1 MEKLFNII
9 TNFVEI
15 TGNEIV
21 NNILLCFVGIIS
33 FSIAFGIVG
42 IIFDAF
48 GIYDSDLMSDCHW
61 FIRLI
66 VFLSLS
72 TILIELLKFIT
83 WLFSFQWWIYL
94 IAVIV
99 IIGII
104 VLIYYLK
111 HKISINKVNQ
121 QQTELMNLSDN
132 EKQNKITETTKDFCP
147 RCGAKLIKRH
157 GPYGN
162 FYGCENFSK
171 TGCKYTRK
179 FK

>member
-1 MEKLFNII
+1 M
-9 TNFVEI
+9 
-15 TGNEIV
+15 
-21 NNILLCFVGIIS
+21 
-33 FSIAFGIVG
+33 
-42 IIFDAF
+42 
-48 GIYDSDLMSDCHW
+48 
-61 FIRLI
+61 
-66 VFLSLS
+66 
-72 TILIELLKFIT
+72 
-83 WLFSFQWWIYL
+83 
-94 IAVIV
+94 
-99 IIGII
+99 
-104 VLIYYLK
+104 IYYLK